1 MYETNKLLDFW
12 ASDKFRRREVDD
24 RYVLKHSTGHN
35 FESSGNRVKKAST
48 VSSRRVVLVAT
59 VKVKTRP
66 SGRSL

>member
-1 MYETNKLLDFW
+1 MYETNKLLDLS

-24 RYVLKHSTGHN
+24 RYVLNNSTGHK

-48 VSSRRVVLVAT
+48 VSSGRVVLFAT
-59 VKVKTRP
+59 VKVKTKP